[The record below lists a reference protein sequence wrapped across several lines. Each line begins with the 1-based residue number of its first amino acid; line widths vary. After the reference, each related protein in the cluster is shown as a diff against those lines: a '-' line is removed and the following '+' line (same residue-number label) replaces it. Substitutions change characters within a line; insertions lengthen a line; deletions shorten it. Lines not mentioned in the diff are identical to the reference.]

1 MPEQLFF
8 GGDVLMNIRLRL
20 FATLRE
26 YLPQGGSE
34 VALELSDAAT
44 VADALAVLGVPLN
57 LAHVAFVNG
66 RHVLKPELPTRV
78 LQDGD
83 VVSVFPAVGGG

>member
-1 MPEQLFF
+1 MK
-8 GGDVLMNIRLRL
+8 IRLRL
-20 FATLRE
+20 FATLQSF
-26 YLPQGGSE
+26 LPPGSGSE
-34 VALELSDAAT
+34 IVLDLPDTAT

-66 RHVLKPELPTRV
+66 RHVLRPELATRG
-78 LQDGD
+78 LRDAD